1 MVTRKSEDRRKTRT
15 REHVIGDLAVNHV
28 ERQVLMQ
35 GFTMEPIARDYGYDA
50 MVFVYNDRGE
60 AEEGVIFL
68 QVKSTEKADKHQDG
82 RTIAFRLDRS
92 DLQRWLMEPM
102 PVILCLYDPSE
113 DRTYWLYIQNYFE
126 GISGF
131 NLFQIGAT
139 TTVRLP
145 TSQELTPQA
154 VGQFAQYLHE
164 VLQQT
169 AGRIRHV

>member
-1 MVTRKSEDRRKTRT
+1 MVTRKPEGHRKTRT

-28 ERQVLMQ
+28 ERQVLMH
-35 GFTMEPIARDYGYDA
+35 GFTMEPVAHDYGYDA
-50 MVFVYNDRGE
+50 IVFVYNAHGE

-82 RTIAFRLDRS
+82 QMIGFRLDRS
-92 DLQRWLMEPM
+92 DLQRWLVEPM
-102 PVILCLYDPSE
+102 PVILCLYDSSE
-113 DRTYWLYIQNYFE
+113 DRTHWLYIQNYFE
-126 GISGF
+126 SISGF

-145 TSQELTPQA
+145 TSQVLTPDS
-154 VGQFAQYLHE
+154 VGQFARYLHE

-169 AGRIRHV
+169 AGRVHHV